1 MQNLNP
7 KGAGCTCLLQEA
19 LKNCIALGAG
29 YNPHGEKR
37 SKYVGIRH
45 NLLPETQ
52 TIYKNMYENEQQCT
66 HF

>member
-29 YNPHGEKR
+29 ITHMERRGA
-37 SKYVGIRH
+37 
-45 NLLPETQ
+45 
-52 TIYKNMYENEQQCT
+52 NMWE
-66 HF
+66 